1 MITTLQEFEESTAF
15 ELYVLET
22 VRPAI
27 EQHDGACIDL
37 RGGKTVAEVSV
48 IFNDSLYAEAVDSL
62 KDKLAP
68 LLFGAAWKVLD
79 LLLEFAL
86 TSATLAP
93 ARHDWSIAEKQQHA
107 QSASGDKGVL
117 GCSQQV
123 WTAVLSVYAATVEHR
138 HCLIHR
144 TAKVDATSGTLEGVD
159 RGNQPLKPLTRD
171 EQVALAKASGLIARR
186 VVAGGLDRRAE
197 DHLKYYLDL
206 LGAHSGLPRFGI
218 SGINAPVDILL
229 TLMNDGGRLILDMSG
244 VVERAREVFQTVAHF
259 NLLIDVP
266 DGSGRRLFAQ
276 AEACPPG
283 QTTINLNALPAWL
296 ELR

>member
-1 MITTLQEFEESTAF
+1 MPTTRQKFVEGTAF

-27 EQHDGACIDL
+27 EQHDSAYLDL
-37 RGGKTVAEVSV
+37 RGGKTVAAVGVDFS
-48 IFNDSLYAEAVDSL
+48 DSLSAGAVDRL

-86 TSATLAP
+86 NSAQLVP
-93 ARHDWSIAEKQQHA
+93 KRNDWSIAEKQQHA
-107 QSASGDKGVL
+107 QSSGGDRGVL
-117 GCSQQV
+117 GCSEQV
-123 WTAVLSVYAATVEHR
+123 WTTVLRVYANTVEHR
-138 HCLIHR
+138 HCLVHR
-144 TAKVDATSGTLEGVD
+144 TARVDATSGTLEGFNRD
-159 RGNQPLKPLTRD
+159 NQLLKPLTRD
-171 EQVALAKASGLIARR
+171 EQVALAKVSGLIARG
-186 VVAGGLDRRAE
+186 VLAGGLGRRAE

-206 LGAHSGLPRFGI
+206 LGAHSGVPLFGVGGI
-218 SGINAPVDILL
+218 SAPVDILL
-229 TLMNDGGRLILDMSG
+229 TLVKDSGWLILDMNG
-244 VVERAREVFQTVAHF
+244 VVERARKTFPTVAHF

-266 DGSGRRLFAQ
+266 DGSGRCLFAH
-276 AEACPPG
+276 AEACPSG